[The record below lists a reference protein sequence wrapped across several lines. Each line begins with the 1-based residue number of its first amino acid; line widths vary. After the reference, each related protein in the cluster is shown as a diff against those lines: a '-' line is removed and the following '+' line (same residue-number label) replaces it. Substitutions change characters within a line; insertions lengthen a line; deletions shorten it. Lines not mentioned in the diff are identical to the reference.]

1 MMAAD
6 HSERPANSIASSDV
20 ASRCG
25 VAVSPDAA
33 LIGQHGR
40 RNPMPRTL
48 SALAPTVPIAIA
60 ISGMPHRDGMQAV
73 AVGCDG
79 HRTDDDAGNNP
90 LTVVVG
96 AIGIYQHGHHPMS
109 ESSWGVL
116 PHRPK
121 GDDSDV

>member
-1 MMAAD
+1 MAAD

-20 ASRCG
+20 ANRCG

-48 SALAPTVPIAIA
+48 SALAPTVPISIA
-60 ISGMPHRDGMQAV
+60 MSGMPHRDGMQAV

-121 GDDSDV
+121 GDESDV